1 MFRRRPLRRRPPRR
15 PPPGSPRPATLQ
27 MLRRANRLMEAG
39 QYAQAYPLL
48 KRLADGAVKHGMP
61 VRAAN
66 LYLRAARA
74 RLEMGSAA
82 DAVDIVRR
90 AIQLLI
96 AAGQTE
102 RLRGL
107 LPGILWE
114 LERHGY
120 PNEAVALRAEM
131 SALLGGTGTPAP
143 EHRRGTL
150 PTQCPSCS
158 GPVRAGEV
166 TWIDD
171 QSAECAYCGS
181 TIRAA

>member
-15 PPPGSPRPATLQ
+15 PPPGGPRRATLQ

-48 KRLADGAVKHGMP
+48 KRLAEGAARHGMP

-66 LYLRAARA
+66 LTLRAARA

-82 DAVDIVRR
+82 DAVDLVRQ
-90 AIQLLI
+90 AIQWLI
-96 AAGQTE
+96 AAGQAE

-107 LPGILWE
+107 LPRMVKE

-120 PNEAVALRAEM
+120 TNEAVALRAEM
-131 SALLGGTGTPAP
+131 SALLGGTGMPAP
-143 EHRRGTL
+143 EARRGTL

-158 GPVRAGEV
+158 GPVHAGQV

>member
-1 MFRRRPLRRRPPRR
+1 MI
-15 PPPGSPRPATLQ
+15 SATIA
-27 MLRRANRLMEAG
+27 R
-39 QYAQAYPLL
+39 
-48 KRLADGAVKHGMP
+48 HGMP

-66 LYLRAARA
+66 LTLRAARA

-82 DAVDIVRR
+82 DAVELVRL

-107 LPGILWE
+107 LPRLVGE
-114 LERHGY
+114 LERQGY

-131 SALLGGTGTPAP
+131 SALLGGSGTPAP
-143 EHRRGTL
+143 DDRRGTL
-150 PTQCPSCS
+150 PTQCPSCN

-181 TIRAA
+181 TIGAA